1 MRLVLPGVLVVF
13 GSGPFA
19 SGGQQY
25 SESGKVISTG
35 TENEWSSDLCDF
47 FVPCKKTVAKI
58 EAAGE
63 YIYVRGPH
71 HPEFFS
77 ENQVVRFDY
86 WRSKGRVM
94 RVSDGRK
101 TYLFPVLRHEPK
113 DLAGKP
119 TGTGT
124 GMQTVSQTS
133 QFVAEKV
140 KVNII
145 SAPDG
150 ADISINDVFV
160 GSTPSVIQVESGDQT
175 ISISKRGYRLW
186 SRKMKV
192 SDGQIN
198 IKADLD
204 RE

>member
-1 MRLVLPGVLVVF
+1 
-13 GSGPFA
+13 
-19 SGGQQY
+19 
-25 SESGKVISTG
+25 
-35 TENEWSSDLCDF
+35 
-47 FVPCKKTVAKI
+47 
-58 EAAGE
+58 
-63 YIYVRGPH
+63 
-71 HPEFFS
+71 
-77 ENQVVRFDY
+77 
-86 WRSKGRVM
+86 
-94 RVSDGRK
+94 
-101 TYLFPVLRHEPK
+101 
-113 DLAGKP
+113 
-119 TGTGT
+119 
-124 GMQTVSQTS
+124 MQTVSQTS